1 MLLRWG
7 AAVATAVC
15 FVGCSCTDDGSVAS
29 SSGGAAGASG
39 RAGKGVTVIA
49 GLPLGP
55 AALEALARELKARC
69 GAGGKARPDG
79 AIEIQGEHRDLLVA
93 ELTKRGYAAKRAGG

>member
-1 MLLRWG
+1 MAGRGGMTDRERAALR
-7 AAVATAVC
+7 AR
-15 FVGCSCTDDGSVAS
+15 VGEAQR
-29 SSGGAAGASG
+29 SGTIRVG
-39 RAGKGVTVIA
+39 RETQGRGGKGVTVIT

-55 AALEALARELKARC
+55 AALEALAKELKARC

-93 ELTKRGYAAKRAGG
+93 ELARRGYAAKRAGG

>member
-1 MLLRWG
+1 MAGRGGMTDRERAALR
-7 AAVATAVC
+7 AR
-15 FVGCSCTDDGSVAS
+15 VGEAQR
-29 SSGGAAGASG
+29 SGTIRVG
-39 RAGKGVTVIA
+39 RETQGRGGKGVTVIT

-55 AALEALARELKARC
+55 AALEALAKELKARC

-93 ELTKRGYAAKRAGG
+93 ELEKLGYTVKRSGG

>member
-1 MLLRWG
+1 MTDRERAALR
-7 AAVATAVC
+7 AR
-15 FVGCSCTDDGSVAS
+15 VGEAQR
-29 SSGGAAGASG
+29 SGTVRVG
-39 RAGKGVTVIA
+39 RETQGRGGKGVTVIT

-55 AALEALARELKARC
+55 AALEALAKELKARC

-93 ELTKRGYAAKRAGG
+93 ELARRGYAAKRAGG

>member
-1 MLLRWG
+1 MTDRERAALR
-7 AAVATAVC
+7 AR
-15 FVGCSCTDDGSVAS
+15 VGEAQR
-29 SSGGAAGASG
+29 SGTVRVG
-39 RAGKGVTVIA
+39 RETQGRGGKNVTVIT

-55 AALEALARELKARC
+55 AALEALAKELKARC

-93 ELTKRGYAAKRAGG
+93 ELARRGYAAKRAGG

>member
-1 MLLRWG
+1 MTDRERAALRARVAEAQRSG
-7 AAVATAVC
+7 AIR
-15 FVGCSCTDDGSVAS
+15 VGRETQ
-29 SSGGAAGASG
+29 G
-39 RAGKGVTVIA
+39 RGGKGVSVIT

-55 AALEALARELKARC
+55 AALEALAKELKARC

-93 ELTKRGYAAKRAGG
+93 ELAKRGYAAKRAGG

>member
-1 MLLRWG
+1 MAGKGGMSDSERAALR
-7 AAVATAVC
+7 AR
-15 FVGCSCTDDGSVAS
+15 VGQAQQ
-29 SSGGAAGASG
+29 SGTIRVGRETQG

>member
-1 MLLRWG
+1 MAGKGGMSDSERAALR
-7 AAVATAVC
+7 AR
-15 FVGCSCTDDGSVAS
+15 VGQAHQ
-29 SSGGAAGASG
+29 SGTIRVGRETQG